1 MGNKKKRYSIER
13 VPEVTI
19 EVPIEDD
26 PYWKISTIYRDMHRV
41 GKSIDRLERFD
52 ARHPQWIA
60 DLLGGSPTYYCVLG
74 VHRGA
79 TPEEVRKALD
89 RQGDDP
95 FYPVEMIQ
103 EALSA
108 LSTPASQKEY
118 DELLVLFEHYTMMM
132 PPFEKKELIQVHSEN
147 VDAAKKYRRNKDTE
161 TLYAEFIFFYVM
173 GMPDLY
179 EIAGLKMDADART
192 VQQTCPQGSELQ
204 TKIYSILSDPFERE
218 RYDFMFR
225 EFIKVIPLELRNMRE
240 RKRPQW
246 SSINRELFEKIV
258 LLILEG
264 DNAAQNYSNH
274 VDSILEVNHDWLQ
287 YLPPKQESFF
297 SILGLD
303 PGVVQATDK
312 KDLEGLI
319 RDAYR
324 TLPKTPQVHLA
335 YSALKNK
342 TQREDYLW
350 LYETFSWGHYIRDFI
365 NMADEEISKGISE
378 IPSPHKAIRR
388 TITQDWE

>member
-13 VPEVTI
+13 VPEVTT
-19 EVPIEDD
+19 EAPIEDD
-26 PYWKISTIYRDMHRV
+26 PYWRVSTIYRDMHRV
-41 GKSIDRLERFD
+41 AKSIERLERFD
-52 ARHPQWIA
+52 ARHPEWIK
-60 DLLGGSPTYYCVLG
+60 DLLGGCPTYYCVLG

-95 FYPVEMIQ
+95 FYPEEIIQ

-132 PPFEKKELIQVHSEN
+132 PPFEKKELIQAHSEN
-147 VDAAKKYRRNKDTE
+147 IEAAKEYRRNNDTE
-161 TLYAEFIFFYVM
+161 TLYAEYIYFYLM

-179 EIAGLKMDADART
+179 EIAGLKRDADART
-192 VQQTCPQGSELQ
+192 VQQTCPQGSELER
-204 TKIYSILSDPFERE
+204 KIYSILSDPSERE
-218 RYDFMFR
+218 RYDYMLG
-225 EFIKVIPLELRNMRE
+225 EFIEDIPMERRNMRE
-240 RKRPQW
+240 RKRSLW
-246 SSINRELFEKIV
+246 SRIDRELFEKIV

-264 DNAAQNYSNH
+264 DDAAQDYCFRVH
-274 VDSILEVNHDWLQ
+274 TILKSNHDWLQ

-319 RDAYR
+319 RDSYR
-324 TLPKTPQVHLA
+324 TLPKTPQVNLA
-335 YSALKNK
+335 YSVLKNK
-342 TQREDYLW
+342 TQREEYLW
-350 LYETFSWGHYIRDFI
+350 LYETYPWGQYIKEFHD
-365 NMADEEISKGISE
+365 MANEEISKGIPE
-378 IPSPHKAIRR
+378 IPSPHKTILR